1 MYARFRVKSI
11 KSAKNDTNQIQL
23 KGTPMKRLRTPDD
36 DKNIIAARLKA
47 LREYYGYSQR
57 DLADQLQLANF
68 DVDKNM
74 ITRIETNNRYV
85 SDFEIKALAEFF
97 DVSYSFLLDGAL
109 TEKDRKK
116 HPDLQKK

>member
-1 MYARFRVKSI
+1 
-11 KSAKNDTNQIQL
+11 
-23 KGTPMKRLRTPDD
+23 MKRLRTQDD
-36 DKNIIAARLKA
+36 GKNIVAARLKA
-47 LREYYGYSQR
+47 LREHCGYSQR
-57 DLADQLQLANF
+57 DLADQLQLADF

-97 DVSYSFLLDGAL
+97 DISYSYLLDGIP

-116 HPDLQKK
+116 YPDL

>member
-1 MYARFRVKSI
+1 
-11 KSAKNDTNQIQL
+11 
-23 KGTPMKRLRTPDD
+23 MKRLRTQDD

-97 DVSYSFLLDGAL
+97 DISYSFLLDGVL

-116 HPDLQKK
+116 HPD

>member
-1 MYARFRVKSI
+1 
-11 KSAKNDTNQIQL
+11 
-23 KGTPMKRLRTPDD
+23 MKRLRTQDD
-36 DKNIIAARLKA
+36 GKNIVAARLKT
-47 LREYYGYSQR
+47 LREHYGYSQR
-57 DLADQLQLANF
+57 DLADQLQLADF

-97 DVSYSFLLDGAL
+97 DISYSYLLDGIP

-116 HPDLQKK
+116 YPDL